1 EVKENALRAYENQ
14 DYPFE
19 EIVETLDVT
28 RDMSRNAIFD
38 VMFVL
43 QNMDQEAG
51 KVEGL
56 EIKPFEWEYEI
67 AKFDLM
73 LTVVEWNG
81 QLNCMLEYA
90 TSLYEEAT
98 IVRMTKHFTHLVDNI
113 LAHPH
118 TKLSELSMVLEEE
131 RMQLLRDFNDTK
143 AEYPRNKTIH
153 QLFEEQAERVPDK
166 VAVVFE
172 DKQLT

>member
-1 EVKENALRAYENQ
+1 IAGRPHADLDRVVGMFVNTLAMRNYPTGEKTFEQFASEVKENALRAYENQ

-67 AKFDLM
+67 AKFDL
-73 LTVVEWNG
+73 
-81 QLNCMLEYA
+81 
-90 TSLYEEAT
+90 
-98 IVRMTKHFTHLVDNI
+98 
-113 LAHPH
+113 
-118 TKLSELSMVLEEE
+118 
-131 RMQLLRDFNDTK
+131 
-143 AEYPRNKTIH
+143 
-153 QLFEEQAERVPDK
+153 
-166 VAVVFE
+166 
-172 DKQLT
+172 

>member
-1 EVKENALRAYENQ
+1 
-14 DYPFE
+14 
-19 EIVETLDVT
+19 IVETLDVT

-43 QNMDQEAG
+43 QNMDQEAR

-67 AKFDLM
+67 AKFDLT
-73 LTVVEWNG
+73 LSVVEWNG

-131 RMQLLRDFNDTK
+131 RMQLLG
-143 AEYPRNKTIH
+143 
-153 QLFEEQAERVPDK
+153 
-166 VAVVFE
+166 
-172 DKQLT
+172 